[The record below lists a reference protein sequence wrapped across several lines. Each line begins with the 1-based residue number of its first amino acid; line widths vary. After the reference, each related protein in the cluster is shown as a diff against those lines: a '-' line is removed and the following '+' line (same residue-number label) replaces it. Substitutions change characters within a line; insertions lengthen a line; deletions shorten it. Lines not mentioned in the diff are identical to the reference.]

1 MSNLSFRCPRLSD
14 REVVEHFRRI
24 VEKMS
29 FTNPQIT
36 FMPWQGGN
44 WHSAPIITVE
54 THDVFREILMSN
66 SSCATTMA
74 LVLPIHAQGQ
84 QPWQII
90 KIQREPRDLFD
101 KVEID
106 WQGNRGLSEP
116 EFAKLLGIARQ
127 EFGEI
132 KIDQALTG
140 FSNETIDK
148 YMEARDATLTRLQSV
163 TEELLFGIHKR
174 QHELDEQFQQR
185 IDVLNTQ
192 TEERRKALQNQ
203 HEERQA
209 ALGNQESDLKKRLAE
224 FETNESK
231 YLRRQLRRDMLQV
244 LEGFKSKFEVTAGT
258 RNLRWPVMIFSLT
271 MLVGFGTLMSVSFY
285 QSFKIFGSPDI
296 SKINTVGMIVLA
308 TKQLGL
314 TAAFV
319 GVAWFFLR
327 WNDRWFRQHADAEFM
342 FKRLGL
348 DINRASWVVEMAM
361 EWKAEKGTDIPTE
374 LLDRLTRNLFKE
386 VSGRGD
392 EGEAPP
398 TVADIILGSAATV
411 KIKTA
416 GGTEIDLDRKGLQ
429 KALSQG
435 TD

>member
-1 MSNLSFRCPRLSD
+1 
-14 REVVEHFRRI
+14 
-24 VEKMS
+24 
-29 FTNPQIT
+29 
-36 FMPWQGGN
+36 
-44 WHSAPIITVE
+44 
-54 THDVFREILMSN
+54 
-66 SSCATTMA
+66 
-74 LVLPIHAQGQ
+74 
-84 QPWQII
+84 
-90 KIQREPRDLFD
+90 LFD

-319 GVAWFFLR
+319 GVAWFFIR